1 MCKPRAGVETLRRVG
16 LLGVISGQLERGS
29 GMSASPS
36 KADILKVDSDVRLVP
51 EADFSSSYF
60 ISGDDGSSSLLVSA
74 ADRAAAPSAA
84 AARARSA
91 SWVLNL

>member
-1 MCKPRAGVETLRRVG
+1 
-16 LLGVISGQLERGS
+16 
-29 GMSASPS
+29 MSASPS

-91 SWVLNL
+91 SWVLNPEMAQLRKLADEIFGRRFGF